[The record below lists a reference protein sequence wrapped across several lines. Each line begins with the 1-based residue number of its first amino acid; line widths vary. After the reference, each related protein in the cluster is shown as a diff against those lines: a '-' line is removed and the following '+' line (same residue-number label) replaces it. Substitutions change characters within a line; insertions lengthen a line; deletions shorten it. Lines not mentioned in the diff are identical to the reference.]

1 MHAFITS
8 RLNYYSSLH
17 VGLSN
22 TLISRLQH
30 DHILPIPELLHEFSV
45 KYQISFRILH
55 LTYKCRMDVLLYT
68 VPLDPLICISWQFQI
83 PDWRIQQAFFIAAP
97 KLWNLSPFSDSVKSH
112 LNPVPTALCH
122 FPQNISFTSFTLLSH
137 CYLLL

>member
-97 KLWNLSPFSDSVKSH
+97 KLWNCLLFQIRS
-112 LNPVPTALCH
+112 NPT
-122 FPQNISFTSFTLLSH
+122 
-137 CYLLL
+137 